1 MLDKKFILPSAI
13 SFSGF
18 LFLVSMDSVIK
29 ILGET
34 YSVLQLLFLNAL
46 FSLIPLLFFIYKN
59 HGLHFYK
66 NQNYTFQFI
75 RGIVHTIGFLFVLK
89 GVLIL
94 PLSVVYPVL
103 FTSPLMLLVMSH
115 FFLSDNINIVRVLA
129 ILTGFLGVV
138 ISAEPFGTNIV
149 SILGVV
155 FVFLG
160 AFCIAITHLITR
172 KYNYLT
178 SSYSAAFF
186 SMVVS
191 VVVFLFSINFH
202 FEHMTFSDLSLSM
215 LGGLFA
221 GLGISAVIYGSRT
234 LPSSVFGLTSYVQ
247 IIFGVLLGWIIF
259 RQLPTLYNYI
269 GIIIVILAGFMLFY
283 FDKSEKDNY

>member
-46 FSLIPLLFFIYKN
+46 FSLMPLLFFICKN
-59 HGLHFYK
+59 HGIHFYK

-89 GVLIL
+89 GVLLL

-202 FEHMTFSDLSLSM
+202 FEYMTLSDLLLSM
-215 LGGLFA
+215 LGGVFA

-259 RQLPTLYNYI
+259 KQLPTFYNYI
-269 GIIIVILAGFMLFY
+269 GIIIVIAAGFILFY
-283 FDKSEKDNY
+283 FDKSENDN

>member
-1 MLDKKFILPSAI
+1 MLNKKFILPSTI

-46 FSLIPLLFFIYKN
+46 FSLIPLFFFIYKN
-59 HGLHFYK
+59 HCIRFYK

-89 GVLIL
+89 GVLLL

-129 ILTGFLGVV
+129 ILIGFLGVV

-149 SILGVV
+149 SILGVL
-155 FVFLG
+155 FVFAG

-178 SSYSAAFF
+178 SSYSAAFY
-186 SMVVS
+186 SMIVS
-191 VVVFLFSINFH
+191 VVVFLFSINFD
-202 FEHMTFSDLSLSM
+202 FEPMTFIDLLLSM
-215 LGGLFA
+215 LGGAFA
-221 GLGISAVIYGSRT
+221 GLGISAVIYGSQT

-247 IIFGVLLGWIIF
+247 IIFGVLLGWLVF
-259 RQLPTLYNYI
+259 NQLPTLYNYI
-269 GIIIVILAGFMLFY
+269 GILIVISAGVILFY
-283 FDKSEKDNY
+283 FDKSQKNS

>member
-1 MLDKKFILPSAI
+1 MLNKKFILPSAI

-34 YSVLQLLFLNAL
+34 YPVLQLLFLNAL

-59 HGLHFYK
+59 HGIHFYK
-66 NQNYTFQFI
+66 NQNYIFQFI

-89 GVLIL
+89 GVLLL

-191 VVVFLFSINFH
+191 VLVFLFSINFH
-202 FEHMTFSDLSLSM
+202 FEYMTLSDLLLSM
-215 LGGLFA
+215 LGGVFA

-259 RQLPTLYNYI
+259 RQLPTFYNYI
-269 GIIIVILAGFMLFY
+269 GIIIVIAAGFILFY
-283 FDKSEKDNY
+283 FDKSENDN

>member
-18 LFLVSMDSVIK
+18 LFLVSMDTVIK

-46 FSLIPLLFFIYKN
+46 FSLIPLIFFIYKN
-59 HGLHFYK
+59 HGIHFYK
-66 NQNYTFQFI
+66 KQNYTFQFI

-89 GVLIL
+89 GVLLL

-129 ILTGFLGVV
+129 ILTGFFGVV

-202 FEHMTFSDLSLSM
+202 FEYMTLSDLLLSM
-215 LGGLFA
+215 LGGVFA

-259 RQLPTLYNYI
+259 RQLPTLSNYI
-269 GIIIVILAGFMLFY
+269 GIIIVIAAGFILFY
-283 FDKSEKDNY
+283 FDKSENDN

>member
-1 MLDKKFILPSAI
+1 MLNKKFILPSAI

-34 YSVLQLLFLNAL
+34 YPVLQLLFLNAL

-59 HGLHFYK
+59 HGINFYK

-89 GVLIL
+89 GVLLL

-202 FEHMTFSDLSLSM
+202 FEYMTLSDLLLSI
-215 LGGLFA
+215 LGGVFA

-259 RQLPTLYNYI
+259 SQLPTFYNYI
-269 GIIIVILAGFMLFY
+269 GITIVIAAGFILFY
-283 FDKSEKDNY
+283 FDKSENDN

>member
-1 MLDKKFILPSAI
+1 MLDKKFILPSTI
-13 SFSGF
+13 SFIGF

-29 ILGET
+29 VLGET

-46 FSLIPLLFFIYKN
+46 FSLIPLFFFIYKK
-59 HGLHFYK
+59 HGFQFYK
-66 NQNYTFQFI
+66 KQNYTFQFI
-75 RGIVHTIGFLFVLK
+75 RGIIHTIGFLFVLK
-89 GVLIL
+89 GVLLL

-129 ILTGFLGVV
+129 ILIGFLGVV

-149 SILGVV
+149 SILGVL

-186 SMVVS
+186 SMIVS
-191 VVVFLFSINFH
+191 VIVFLFSINFD
-202 FEHMTFSDLSLSM
+202 FEPMTFIDLLLSM
-215 LGGLFA
+215 LGGAFA
-221 GLGISAVIYGSRT
+221 GLGISAVIYGSQT

-247 IIFGVLLGWIIF
+247 IIFGVLLGWLVF
-259 RQLPTLYNYI
+259 NQLPTLYNYI
-269 GIIIVILAGFMLFY
+269 GILIVISAGVILFY
-283 FDKSEKDNY
+283 FDKSQKKS

>member
-34 YSVLQLLFLNAL
+34 YPVFQLLFLNAL

-59 HGLHFYK
+59 HGIHFYK

-89 GVLIL
+89 GVLLL

-138 ISAEPFGTNIV
+138 ISAEPFGTNIF
-149 SILGVV
+149 SILGVL

-202 FEHMTFSDLSLSM
+202 FEYMTLSDLLLSM
-215 LGGLFA
+215 LGGVFA

-259 RQLPTLYNYI
+259 RQLPTFYNYI
-269 GIIIVILAGFMLFY
+269 GIIIVIAAGFILFY
-283 FDKSEKDNY
+283 FDKSENDN

>member
-1 MLDKKFILPSAI
+1 MLDKKFFLPSAV
-13 SFSGF
+13 SFVGF

-46 FSLIPLLFFIYKN
+46 FSLMPLFFFICKN
-59 HGLHFYK
+59 HGFHFYK
-66 NQNYTFQFI
+66 KQNYFFQII
-75 RGIVHTIGFLFVLK
+75 RGIIHTVGFLFVLK
-89 GVLIL
+89 GVLLL

-115 FFLSDNINIVRVLA
+115 FFLSDNINIIRVLA
-129 ILTGFLGVV
+129 IFIGFLGVV
-138 ISAEPFGTNIV
+138 ISAEPFGTNAV
-149 SILGVV
+149 SFLGVI

-172 KYNYLT
+172 KYNHLT

-186 SMVVS
+186 SMLVS
-191 VVVFLFSINFH
+191 VIIFIFSTKFQ
-202 FEHMTFSDLSLSM
+202 FEIMTLRDLSLSL
-215 LGGLFA
+215 LGGMFA
-221 GLGISAVIYGSRT
+221 GLGISAVIYGSQT

-247 IIFGVLLGWIIF
+247 IIFGILLGWFIF
-259 RQLPTLYNYI
+259 KQLPTLYNYI
-269 GIIIVILAGFMLFY
+269 GILVVISAGMMLFY
-283 FDKSEKDNY
+283 FDKSQKNN

>member
-1 MLDKKFILPSAI
+1 MLDKKFFLPSTV
-13 SFSGF
+13 SFIGF

-46 FSLIPLLFFIYKN
+46 FSLIPLFFFICKN

-66 NQNYTFQFI
+66 NQNYSFQII

-89 GVLIL
+89 GVLLL

-103 FTSPLMLLVMSH
+103 FTSPLMLLVLSH
-115 FFLSDNINIVRVLA
+115 FFLTDNINIIRVLA
-129 ILTGFLGVV
+129 ILLGFLGVV
-138 ISAEPFGTNIV
+138 ISAEPFGSNVV
-149 SILGVV
+149 SLSGIF

-172 KYNYLT
+172 KYNHLT

-191 VVVFLFSINFH
+191 VLIFIFSTKFQ
-202 FEHMTFSDLSLSM
+202 FEFMTFKDLSLSL
-215 LGGLFA
+215 LGGMFA
-221 GLGISAVIYGSRT
+221 GFGISAVIYGSQT

-247 IIFGVLLGWIIF
+247 IIFGVILGWF
-259 RQLPTLYNYI
+259 VFKQLPTLYNYI
-269 GIIIVILAGFMLFY
+269 GILIVISAGIILFY
-283 FDKSEKDNY
+283 FDKSSKIN

>member
-34 YSVLQLLFLNAL
+34 YPVLQLLFLNAL

-59 HGLHFYK
+59 HGIHFYK
-66 NQNYTFQFI
+66 NQNYIFQFI

-89 GVLIL
+89 GVLLL

-129 ILTGFLGVV
+129 ILIGFLGVV

-191 VVVFLFSINFH
+191 VLVFLFSINFH
-202 FEHMTFSDLSLSM
+202 FEYMTLSDLLLSM
-215 LGGLFA
+215 LGGVFA

-259 RQLPTLYNYI
+259 RQLPTFYNYI
-269 GIIIVILAGFMLFY
+269 GIIIVIAAGFILFY
-283 FDKSEKDNY
+283 FDKSENDN

>member
-1 MLDKKFILPSAI
+1 MLDKKFILPSTI

-59 HGLHFYK
+59 HGIHFYK

-89 GVLIL
+89 GVLLL

-202 FEHMTFSDLSLSM
+202 LEYMTLSDLLLSM
-215 LGGLFA
+215 LGGVFA
-221 GLGISAVIYGSRT
+221 GLGISAVIYGSRN

-259 RQLPTLYNYI
+259 RQLPTLSNYI
-269 GIIIVILAGFMLFY
+269 GIIIVIAAGFILFY
-283 FDKSEKDNY
+283 FDKSESDN

>member
-1 MLDKKFILPSAI
+1 MLDKKFILPSTI
-13 SFSGF
+13 SFIGF

-29 ILGET
+29 VLGET

-46 FSLIPLLFFIYKN
+46 FSLIPLFFFIYKK
-59 HGLHFYK
+59 HGFQFYK
-66 NQNYTFQFI
+66 KQNYTFQFI
-75 RGIVHTIGFLFVLK
+75 RGIIHTIGFLFVLK
-89 GVLIL
+89 GVLLL

-129 ILTGFLGVV
+129 ILIGFLGVV

-149 SILGVV
+149 SILGVL

-186 SMVVS
+186 SMIVS
-191 VVVFLFSINFH
+191 VIVFLFSINFD
-202 FEHMTFSDLSLSM
+202 FEPMTFIDLLLSM
-215 LGGLFA
+215 LGGAFA
-221 GLGISAVIYGSRT
+221 GLGISAVIYGSQT

-247 IIFGVLLGWIIF
+247 IIFGVLLGWFIF
-259 RQLPTLYNYI
+259 NQLPTLYNYI
-269 GIIIVILAGFMLFY
+269 GILIVISAGLILFY
-283 FDKSEKDNY
+283 FDKSQKKS

>member
-1 MLDKKFILPSAI
+1 MLDKKFFIPSTV
-13 SFSGF
+13 SFIGF

-34 YSVLQLLFLNAL
+34 YSVLQLLFLNSL
-46 FSLIPLLFFIYKN
+46 FSLIPLCFFICKN

-66 NQNYTFQFI
+66 NQNYSFQII

-89 GVLIL
+89 GVLLL
-94 PLSVVYPVL
+94 PLSLVYPVL
-103 FTSPLMLLVMSH
+103 FTSPLMLLVLSH
-115 FFLSDNINIVRVLA
+115 FFLSDNINIIRVLA
-129 ILTGFLGVV
+129 ILIGFLGVV
-138 ISAEPFGTNIV
+138 ISAEPFAANVV
-149 SILGVV
+149 SLSGVF

-172 KYNYLT
+172 KYNHLT

-191 VVVFLFSINFH
+191 VIIFIFSTKFQIEF
-202 FEHMTFSDLSLSM
+202 MTFRDLSLSL
-215 LGGLFA
+215 LGGMFA
-221 GLGISAVIYGSRT
+221 GLGISAVIYGSQT

-247 IIFGVLLGWIIF
+247 IIFGVLLGWF
-259 RQLPTLYNYI
+259 VFKQLPTLYNYI
-269 GIIIVILAGFMLFY
+269 GILIVISAGIILFC
-283 FDKSEKDNY
+283 FDKSPKNN

>member
-1 MLDKKFILPSAI
+1 MLNKKFILPSAI

-34 YSVLQLLFLNAL
+34 YPVLQLLFLNAL

-59 HGLHFYK
+59 HGINFYK

-89 GVLIL
+89 GVLLL

-202 FEHMTFSDLSLSM
+202 FEYMTLSDLLLSM
-215 LGGLFA
+215 LGGVFA

-259 RQLPTLYNYI
+259 KQLPTFYNYI
-269 GIIIVILAGFMLFY
+269 GIIIVIAAGFILFY
-283 FDKSEKDNY
+283 FDKSENDN

>member
-1 MLDKKFILPSAI
+1 MLDKKFILPSTI
-13 SFSGF
+13 SFIGF

-29 ILGET
+29 VLGET

-46 FSLIPLLFFIYKN
+46 FSLIPLFFFIYKK
-59 HGLHFYK
+59 HGFQFYK

-75 RGIVHTIGFLFVLK
+75 RGIIHTIGFLFVLK
-89 GVLIL
+89 GVLLL

-202 FEHMTFSDLSLSM
+202 FEYMTLSDLLLSM
-215 LGGLFA
+215 LGGVFA

-259 RQLPTLYNYI
+259 RQLPTLSNYI
-269 GIIIVILAGFMLFY
+269 GIIIVIAAGFILFY
-283 FDKSEKDNY
+283 FDKSESDN

>member
-1 MLDKKFILPSAI
+1 MLDKKYILPSTI
-13 SFSGF
+13 SFIGF

-29 ILGET
+29 VLGET

-46 FSLIPLLFFIYKN
+46 FSLIPLFFFIYKK
-59 HGLHFYK
+59 HGFQFYK
-66 NQNYTFQFI
+66 KQNYTFQFI
-75 RGIVHTIGFLFVLK
+75 RGIIHTIGFLFVLK
-89 GVLIL
+89 GVLLL

-129 ILTGFLGVV
+129 ILIGFLGVV

-202 FEHMTFSDLSLSM
+202 FEYMTLSDLLLSM
-215 LGGLFA
+215 LGGVFA

-259 RQLPTLYNYI
+259 RQLPTFYNYI
-269 GIIIVILAGFMLFY
+269 GITIVIAAGFILFH
-283 FDKSEKDNY
+283 FDKSENDN

>member
-13 SFSGF
+13 SFTGF
-18 LFLVSMDSVIK
+18 LFLVSMDAVIK

-46 FSLIPLLFFIYKN
+46 FSLIPLLFFICKN
-59 HGLHFYK
+59 HGFHFYK
-66 NQNYTFQFI
+66 NQNYTFQVI

-89 GVLIL
+89 GVLLL

-115 FFLSDNINIVRVLA
+115 FFLSDNINIIRVLA
-129 ILTGFLGVV
+129 ILIGFLGVV

-149 SILGVV
+149 SALGVLY
-155 FVFLG
+155 VFLG

-186 SMVVS
+186 DQS
-191 VVVFLFSINFH
+191 
-202 FEHMTFSDLSLSM
+202 
-215 LGGLFA
+215 
-221 GLGISAVIYGSRT
+221 
-234 LPSSVFGLTSYVQ
+234 Q
-247 IIFGVLLGWIIF
+247 
-259 RQLPTLYNYI
+259 TLYSHQWHQQCLRGHFTESSQGSNYAARYGQMYRDFGI
-269 GIIIVILAGFMLFY
+269 GSYENVDWASITDSNLADEISKRTPVANISEAQVDWDRKLMALLR
-283 FDKSEKDNY
+283 DKHKAGAYTPS

>member
-89 GVLIL
+89 GVLLL

-129 ILTGFLGVV
+129 ILIGFLGVV

-202 FEHMTFSDLSLSM
+202 FEYMNLSDLLLSM
-215 LGGLFA
+215 LGGVFA

-259 RQLPTLYNYI
+259 SQLPTFYNYI
-269 GIIIVILAGFMLFY
+269 GITIVIAAGFILFY
-283 FDKSEKDNY
+283 FDKSENDN

>member
-1 MLDKKFILPSAI
+1 MLDKKFLLPSTV
-13 SFSGF
+13 SFIGF

-34 YSVLQLLFLNAL
+34 YPVLQLLFFNAL
-46 FSLIPLLFFIYKN
+46 FSLIPLFFFMYKS
-59 HGLHFYK
+59 HGFQFYK
-66 NQNYTFQFI
+66 NQNYYFQII

-89 GVLIL
+89 GVLLL

-115 FFLSDNINIVRVLA
+115 FFLSDDINIIRVLA
-129 ILTGFLGVV
+129 IFIGFLGVV
-138 ISAEPFGTNIV
+138 ISAEPFGTNVV
-149 SILGVV
+149 SFLGVF

-191 VVVFLFSINFH
+191 VIIFIFSIKFH
-202 FEHMTFSDLSLSM
+202 FEIMSFRDLSLSM
-215 LGGLFA
+215 LGGIFA
-221 GLGISAVIYGSRT
+221 GLGISAVIYGSQT

-247 IIFGVLLGWIIF
+247 IIFGVLLGWF
-259 RQLPTLYNYI
+259 VFKQLPTLYNYI
-269 GIIIVILAGFMLFY
+269 GILIVISAGIILFY
-283 FDKSEKDNY
+283 FDKIKKNS

>member
-1 MLDKKFILPSAI
+1 MLDKKYILPSTI
-13 SFSGF
+13 SFIGF

-29 ILGET
+29 VLGET

-46 FSLIPLLFFIYKN
+46 FSLIPLFFFIYKK
-59 HGLHFYK
+59 HGIQFYK
-66 NQNYTFQFI
+66 KQNYTFQFI
-75 RGIVHTIGFLFVLK
+75 RGIIHTIGFLFVLK
-89 GVLIL
+89 GVLLL

-129 ILTGFLGVV
+129 ILIGFLGVV

-149 SILGVV
+149 SILGVL
-155 FVFLG
+155 FVFAG

-178 SSYSAAFF
+178 SSYSAAFY
-186 SMVVS
+186 SMIVS
-191 VVVFLFSINFH
+191 VIVFLFSINFD
-202 FEHMTFSDLSLSM
+202 FEPMTFIDLLLSM
-215 LGGLFA
+215 LGGAFA
-221 GLGISAVIYGSRT
+221 GLGISAVIYGSQT

-247 IIFGVLLGWIIF
+247 IIFGVLLGWLVF
-259 RQLPTLYNYI
+259 NQLPTLYNYI
-269 GIIIVILAGFMLFY
+269 GILIVISAGVILFY
-283 FDKSEKDNY
+283 FDKSQKNS

>member
-1 MLDKKFILPSAI
+1 MLNKKFILPSTI

-46 FSLIPLLFFIYKN
+46 FSLIPLFFFIYKN
-59 HGLHFYK
+59 HGIRFYK

-89 GVLIL
+89 GVLLL

-202 FEHMTFSDLSLSM
+202 FEYMTLSDLLLSM
-215 LGGLFA
+215 LGGVFA
-221 GLGISAVIYGSRT
+221 GLGISAVIYGSRN

-259 RQLPTLYNYI
+259 SQLPTFYNYI
-269 GIIIVILAGFMLFY
+269 GITIVIAAGFILFY
-283 FDKSEKDNY
+283 FDKSENDN

>member
-1 MLDKKFILPSAI
+1 MLNKKFILPSAI

-46 FSLIPLLFFIYKN
+46 FSLIPLFFFIYKN
-59 HGLHFYK
+59 HGIHFYK

-89 GVLIL
+89 GVLLL

-115 FFLSDNINIVRVLA
+115 FFLNDNINIVRVLA

-202 FEHMTFSDLSLSM
+202 FEYMTLSDLLLSM
-215 LGGLFA
+215 LGGVFA

-259 RQLPTLYNYI
+259 RQLPTFYNYI
-269 GIIIVILAGFMLFY
+269 GIIIVIAAGFILFY
-283 FDKSEKDNY
+283 FDKSENDN

>member
-1 MLDKKFILPSAI
+1 MLDKKYILPSTI
-13 SFSGF
+13 SFIGF

-29 ILGET
+29 VLGET

-46 FSLIPLLFFIYKN
+46 FSLIPLFFFIYKK
-59 HGLHFYK
+59 HGIQFYK
-66 NQNYTFQFI
+66 KQNYTFQFI
-75 RGIVHTIGFLFVLK
+75 RGIIHTIGFLFVLK
-89 GVLIL
+89 GVLLL

-129 ILTGFLGVV
+129 ILIGFLGVV

-149 SILGVV
+149 SILGVL

-186 SMVVS
+186 SMIVS
-191 VVVFLFSINFH
+191 VIVFLFSINFD
-202 FEHMTFSDLSLSM
+202 FEPMTFIDLLLSM
-215 LGGLFA
+215 LGGAFA
-221 GLGISAVIYGSRT
+221 GLGISAVIYGSQT

-247 IIFGVLLGWIIF
+247 IIFGVLLGWF
-259 RQLPTLYNYI
+259 VFNQLPTLYNYI
-269 GIIIVILAGFMLFY
+269 GILIVISAGVILFY
-283 FDKSEKDNY
+283 FDKSQKKS

>member
-1 MLDKKFILPSAI
+1 MLDKKFLLPSTV
-13 SFSGF
+13 SFIGF

-34 YSVLQLLFLNAL
+34 YPVLQLLFLNAL
-46 FSLIPLLFFIYKN
+46 FSLIPLFFFIYKS
-59 HGLHFYK
+59 HGFQFYK
-66 NQNYTFQFI
+66 NQNYYFQII

-89 GVLIL
+89 GVLLL

-115 FFLSDNINIVRVLA
+115 FFLSDDINIIRVLA
-129 ILTGFLGVV
+129 IFIGFLGVV
-138 ISAEPFGTNIV
+138 ISAEPFGTNVV
-149 SILGVV
+149 SFLGVF

-191 VVVFLFSINFH
+191 VIIFIFSIKFH
-202 FEHMTFSDLSLSM
+202 FEIMSFRDLSLSM
-215 LGGLFA
+215 LGGIFA
-221 GLGISAVIYGSRT
+221 GLGISAVIYGSQT

-247 IIFGVLLGWIIF
+247 IIFGVLLGWF
-259 RQLPTLYNYI
+259 VFKQLPTLYNYI
-269 GIIIVILAGFMLFY
+269 GILIVISAGIILFY
-283 FDKSEKDNY
+283 FDKIKKNS

>member
-59 HGLHFYK
+59 HGINFYK

-89 GVLIL
+89 GVLLL

-129 ILTGFLGVV
+129 ILTGFFGVV

-202 FEHMTFSDLSLSM
+202 FEYMTLSDLLLSM
-215 LGGLFA
+215 LGGVFA

-259 RQLPTLYNYI
+259 RQLPTLSNYI
-269 GIIIVILAGFMLFY
+269 GIIIVIAAGFILFY
-283 FDKSEKDNY
+283 FDKSESDN